1 MKNTMQS
8 HSKIASSTTAISE
21 RKKYNEM
28 VEQMKASGTY
38 CDPVFPERS
47 FKKFGSSACIK
58 CPNYEECRDLSE
70 KESMGILKYRRKHK
84 PSKLKTKR
92 CKCK

>member
-1 MKNTMQS
+1 MKSTMQS
-8 HSKIASSTTAISE
+8 HNKVASSTTAISE

-47 FKKFGSSACIK
+47 FKKFGASACIK
-58 CPNYEECRDLSE
+58 CPNYEECRNLSE
-70 KESMGILKYRRKHK
+70 DESMGILKHRRKNKSGK
-84 PSKLKTKR
+84 PKSKR